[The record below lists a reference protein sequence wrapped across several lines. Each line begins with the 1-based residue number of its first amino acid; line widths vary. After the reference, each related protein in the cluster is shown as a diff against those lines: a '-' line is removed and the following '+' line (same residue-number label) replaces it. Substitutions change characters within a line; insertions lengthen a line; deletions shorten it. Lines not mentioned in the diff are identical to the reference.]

1 MLRQFRTLYI
11 REMRSS
17 LRERQVVVF
26 SIAVPVVLYPLLLWG
41 MFSMMSLAEER
52 EEGLRPRVAELVPP
66 NGAEELPPRLREME
80 RVRWAAPAADSA
92 HAVAML
98 RDESLDA
105 VMVPRPGPRYDIL
118 YSGTSE
124 AGRTAMRRLRRAV
137 GEIRLRE
144 LRTAALL
151 SGVPPADWQIF
162 AIETM
167 DVSSRA
173 EQGSFL
179 LSLMLPVFFSV
190 MVAVGSFYPA
200 VDSTAGDRERRT
212 WETLMSCGVSRSS
225 ILWAK
230 YLSVATFGTLAGVLN
245 VSSMTLSL
253 STVLAPLAG
262 GAQLPSFS
270 ISPASLPLVV
280 LASALLAGV
289 LSAGMMILASFA
301 RTFREGQALVQPFYI
316 LAIMPALLL
325 QLPGLRLDPLTAL
338 VPFLNTALL
347 VRAAVQGSV
356 SPFPSV
362 LTLAVSAAA
371 IVLMLRLASGISAQE
386 GSAAGDIRLRA
397 PSLLRSFIE
406 KRSGKEDGH
415 AGGHH

>member
-1 MLRQFRTLYI
+1 
-11 REMRSS
+11 
-17 LRERQVVVF
+17 
-26 SIAVPVVLYPLLLWG
+26 
-41 MFSMMSLAEER
+41 
-52 EEGLRPRVAELVPP
+52 
-66 NGAEELPPRLREME
+66 
-80 RVRWAAPAADSA
+80 
-92 HAVAML
+92 
-98 RDESLDA
+98 
-105 VMVPRPGPRYDIL
+105 
-118 YSGTSE
+118 
-124 AGRTAMRRLRRAV
+124 
-137 GEIRLRE
+137 
-144 LRTAALL
+144 
-151 SGVPPADWQIF
+151 
-162 AIETM
+162 
-167 DVSSRA
+167 
-173 EQGSFL
+173 
-179 LSLMLPVFFSV
+179 
-190 MVAVGSFYPA
+190 
-200 VDSTAGDRERRT
+200 
-212 WETLMSCGVSRSS
+212 
-225 ILWAK
+225 
-230 YLSVATFGTLAGVLN
+230 
-245 VSSMTLSL
+245 MTLSL